1 MAAKQ
6 ADVEQREQ
14 RRQELASSLLEVS
27 EAPFLAASAAH
38 AAEDR
43 RVGDRRV
50 EDRRVVVAGIRLG
63 PVQTAGRGC
72 Q

>member
-43 RVGDRRV
+43 RV
-50 EDRRVVVAGIRLG
+50 VVAGIRLG